1 MEKTVIHIPNFRVGQ
16 YFIRYQLLFKN
27 FTNLQQILDIKK
39 IFALAKNPKISKLN
53 FNKDE
58 SSQNVQLIRRLKFF
72 QLFTSL
78 TMLEWNYTYLR

>member
-1 MEKTVIHIPNFRVGQ
+1 MEKTVIHIPNFRAGQ

-39 IFALAKNPKISKLN
+39 ILALAKNPKISKLN

-78 TMLEWNYTYLR
+78 TMLE

>member
-1 MEKTVIHIPNFRVGQ
+1 MEKTVIHISNFRVGQ

>member
-78 TMLEWNYTYLR
+78 TMLEWNYTYL